1 MKINNIT
8 NNANYTNYKN
18 RSFKGLPGRA
28 VDGMVKATDS
38 IERAGFIAA
47 FICQDVLGSI
57 LPRILTGLT
66 RNSDKTGELNY
77 KFAALEACREILTGP
92 PVMLLPIATF
102 ALARK
107 KIGEA
112 ITSPVNIIESF
123 SKNLSSMFKE
133 NKVSANDLN
142 SARKTFYQSSW
153 ENALKD
159 TCGKG
164 YTPDKLILEK
174 LTGYMGELEAAKG
187 RKEAKG
193 VVGKITEL
201 VQEEI
206 RRNGDVTQ
214 SFARVTYKDG
224 LGKSAQSPVGAF
236 ADHISRFA
244 KDAFGKLS
252 DAKVTTSDKAVEVI
266 EKVKNNR
273 AGARVVMNF
282 ATLGAILLYS
292 TVVPKLY
299 KKINKTNPGLIGL
312 TDDDTAKN
320 QKSQQPAVP
329 VDYEAFVK
337 LKKSEQKPAFKGFGL
352 GKLSKAVQ
360 KDGGIRKF
368 ANSFEFDGINMSYA
382 TLMSFMGFGVL
393 VPRVVNAY
401 DKHDLREIL
410 TRDLLTIASLVYGSK
425 ALLKN
430 IANHYEK
437 KSGIVLSEKP
447 ADYFQKT
454 PGKRFMDT
462 LKPFSGIQVFSNN
475 DIALKYTNVENFKG
489 GLSGFCE
496 FVSKTGG
503 NLAKFFANDKTTK
516 SNMEQLIGK
525 TLDKAT
531 EAEIIDAVRRQ
542 KDSPL
547 VQNIINVFKDSN
559 NTFVKKAKSITGV
572 FGFISTFLVIPG
584 FMIFLQK
591 FNEKMTKT
599 LVAKEQAEKKA
610 VSQKFNAIKL
620 TAELK
625 QPEASKLFMK

>member
-1 MKINNIT
+1 MKINSIT
-8 NNANYTNYKN
+8 NNSNYRSYKN
-18 RSFKGLPGRA
+18 QSFKGLTART
-28 VDGMVKATDS
+28 VDGMVKATDK
-38 IERAGFIAA
+38 IESAGFIAA

-77 KFAALEACREILTGP
+77 KFASLEACREILTGP

-112 ITSPVNIIESF
+112 VTSPVNIIESF
-123 SKNLSSMFKE
+123 SNNLSSMFKE

-142 SARKTFYQSSW
+142 SARKSFYESSW
-153 ENALKD
+153 ENALRE
-159 TCGKG
+159 TCGNG
-164 YTPDKLILEK
+164 YTPKKEVIDT
-174 LTGYMGELEAAKG
+174 LTGYMGELDAAKD
-187 RKEAKG
+187 KKAVKG
-193 VVGKITEL
+193 IIGKITEL
-201 VQEEI
+201 VQGEI
-206 RRNGDVTQ
+206 RSNADVTQ

-224 LGKSAQSPVGAF
+224 LGKPAQSAVGAF

-252 DAKVTTSDKAVEVI
+252 EAKVTTSEKAVEVI
-266 EKVKNNR
+266 KKVKDNR
-273 AGARVVMNF
+273 VGARVAMNF
-282 ATLGAILLYS
+282 ATLGAVLLYS

-299 KKINKTNPGLIGL
+299 KKLNKTNPGLIGL
-312 TDDDTAKN
+312 TDDTTNDG
-320 QKSQQPAVP
+320 QKPQKDAAP
-329 VDYEAFVK
+329 VNYQAFEK
-337 LKKSEQKPAFKGFGL
+337 LKKSEKQTAFKGLGL

-360 KDGGIRKF
+360 KDGDIRKF
-368 ANSFEFDGINMSYA
+368 AHAFEFDGINMSYA

-393 VPRVVNAY
+393 APRVVNAY

-430 IANHYEK
+430 IASHYEK

-489 GLSGFCE
+489 GFSGFCE

-516 SNMEQLIGK
+516 SNMEQLLGK
-525 TLDKAT
+525 ALEKAT
-531 EAEIIDAVRRQ
+531 DEEILAAVKRQ

-547 VQNIINVFKDSN
+547 VQNIINVFKDNN

-625 QPEASKLFMK
+625 QPEASKLYMK